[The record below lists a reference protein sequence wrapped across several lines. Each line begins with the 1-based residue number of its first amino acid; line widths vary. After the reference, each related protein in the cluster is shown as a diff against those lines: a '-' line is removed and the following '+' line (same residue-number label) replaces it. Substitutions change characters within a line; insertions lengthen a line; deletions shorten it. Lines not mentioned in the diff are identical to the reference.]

1 MWLLKGHS
9 KNLVP
14 PLPQQRHGD
23 VFEKVSDSTTTSGIG
38 KPKMSLLGGQA
49 LNSNTRDVLVI
60 LLTPEILESPMTPEN
75 RMRDF

>member
-23 VFEKVSDSTTTSGIG
+23 VFEKVSDSDKSIC
-38 KPKMSLLGGQA
+38 
-49 LNSNTRDVLVI
+49 NT
-60 LLTPEILESPMTPEN
+60 
-75 RMRDF
+75 